1 MFKMGSHYPF
11 GYLKH
16 ELYSK
21 EGSGDTPPNSLM
33 DSTASPKVKTTK
45 VEGIGAHSLARS
57 TLGVK
62 GCTGAPGWD

>member
-1 MFKMGSHYPF
+1 MFKMGSHDPF

-21 EGSGDTPPNSLM
+21 EGSGDAPPNSLM
-33 DSTASPKVKTTK
+33 DSIASPKVKTTK
-45 VEGIGAHSLARS
+45 IEGIGVRSLARN

-62 GCTGAPGWD
+62 GCTRTPGWD